1 MVVSLPPAKRTVTAR
16 HTMTVC
22 VSAAAPRAHDDA
34 PAAQPARASS
44 SQRAQSSR
52 KGVISP
58 SKGGGSSMTPSTSE
72 TIVFQKPS
80 GCCRA

>member
-1 MVVSLPPAKRTVTAR
+1 MRTTCRKGCELPSLIAR
-16 HTMTVC
+16 AT
-22 VSAAAPRAHDDA
+22 HDDA
-34 PAAQPARASS
+34 PAAQPAGASS
-44 SQRAQSSR
+44 SREAQSSR

-80 GCCRA
+80 GCCIA